1 MNSLERETKEFIKSI
16 QSLKHLAIIKP
27 FKDEKMPQLTPS
39 QLSTLMLIRTR
50 DGIGIKDIA
59 RTYGITSSAATQM
72 VDTLVVEGYVM
83 RVENTKDRRMASLS
97 LSKEIE
103 KHLKRIEARHN
114 KHISEFLGV
123 LTKDELKQYISIT
136 KKIVERFNHNKNI

>member
-1 MNSLERETKEFIKSI
+1 MNSLEKETKEFIKSI
-16 QSLKHLAIIKP
+16 QSLKHLAIMKP
-27 FKDEKMPQLTPS
+27 FKGEKMPPLTPS
-39 QLSTLMLIRTR
+39 QLSTLMLIRTK

-72 VDTLVVEGYVM
+72 VDTLVAEGHVM
-83 RVENTKDRRMASLS
+83 RVENTKDRRMVSLS

-114 KHISEFLGV
+114 KHISEFLRV
-123 LTKDELKQYISIT
+123 LTRDELKQYITIT
-136 KKIVERFNHNKNI
+136 KKIAERLNQNKNI